1 MGEAKRRGSRTDRIA
16 QAEHRARTE
25 AAQRAMLPASMQEA
39 MDIEARCGVLFSRLT
54 TPNSINEQVLQFA
67 RTLSTAAPSFLDCMP
82 EAWSRQSC
90 CDMNVARYIEDHGGR
105 VICGYRIWYNEPLYI
120 EGERHAVWAD
130 GDEIRDVS
138 FVDTGETRTLF
149 VPDEKAFDEAPQ
161 KVRLAFGDAD
171 KSVLAGWEAMM
182 STVPIQFNSPEDS
195 WNSMPTYEQWLAG
208 TRMPNLIPAWRH
220 GNSSE

>member
-1 MGEAKRRGSRTDRIA
+1 MGEANRRGSRTERVA

-25 AAQRAMLPASMQEA
+25 AAHRAALPTSMQEA
-39 MDIEARCGVLFSRLT
+39 MDIEARCRVLFSGLT

-67 RTLSTAAPSFLDCMP
+67 RTLSTTAPIFLDCMP

-90 CDMNVARYIEDHGGR
+90 CNMNVARYIDDHGGR
-105 VICGYRIWYNEPLYI
+105 IVCGYRIWYNEPLYI

-130 GDEIRDVS
+130 GDRIRDVS

-149 VPDEKAFDEAPQ
+149 VADGKDFGKAPQ

-171 KSVLAGWEAMM
+171 KSALAGWEAMM
-182 STVPIQFNSPEDS
+182 SMAATIETMSPEDS
-195 WNSMPTYEQWLAG
+195 WNCMPTYEQWLAG
-208 TRMPNLIPAWRH
+208 KRMPNLIPL
-220 GNSSE
+220 SPT